1 MARRMHRRSR
11 RRRRVV
17 WFAPRTSDTMNDPT
31 VSCWSDVAAPLFPVG
46 SASSPRILVSPIVTN
61 IAQAVSPSTDA
72 DLGSHPLSERWTIQR
87 IRGQVLVDVINT
99 QQVPS
104 ALDGVVIHLGIVRM
118 ATVGDA
124 FPIPQP
130 QRNDSCLSDW
140 MWLHHE
146 QSSAAVTVCEN
157 CQSTLVT
164 SGTIIDGST
173 TETVNLLSTG
183 PTGTA
188 ITGYDVFGRPNL
200 IDIDVD
206 VRVKRKIEP
215 EHGLWLVVT
224 AEVAPTAVDRVELS
238 VHPYLR
244 VLLSGS
250 V

>member
-1 MARRMHRRSR
+1 M
-11 RRRRVV
+11 
-17 WFAPRTSDTMNDPT
+17 
-31 VSCWSDVAAPLFPVG
+31 
-46 SASSPRILVSPIVTN
+46 TN
-61 IAQAVSPSTDA
+61 IAQAVSPDTDA

-87 IRGQVLVDVINT
+87 IRGQVLIDAINT
-99 QQVPS
+99 EQVQA
-104 ALDGVVIHLGIVRM
+104 ALDGIVVHLGIVRM

-146 QSSAAVTVCEN
+146 QMSAASVACHD
-157 CQSTLVT
+157 CQETLVT
-164 SGTIIDGST
+164 SGTILSGGT

-183 PTGTA
+183 PTGTP
-188 ITGYDVFGRPNL
+188 ITGFQVFGRPNL
-200 IDIDVD
+200 IDIPVD
-206 VRVKRKIEP
+206 VKVKRRIEP

-238 VHPYLR
+238 VHPFLR